1 MLLTKELVIKKGC
14 NQSNFWESLNGN
26 MNKID
31 SISNEIYI
39 LYDFTISLSLN
50 DYYIFSKKMLS
61 RRSVPSAVKSC
72 YEFCAF
78 LVCIKSIKVPT
89 FIACNSASI
98 IDRIFASCQERF
110 MQKGIIDRRLSDH
123 QLISAEKRVLR
134 LKEAWTNL
142 LKVQSCKVKKH

>member
-1 MLLTKELVIKKGC
+1 
-14 NQSNFWESLNGN
+14 
-26 MNKID
+26 
-31 SISNEIYI
+31 
-39 LYDFTISLSLN
+39 
-50 DYYIFSKKMLS
+50 MLS
-61 RRSVPSAVKSC
+61 RRSVPSAVKSY

-89 FIACNSASI
+89 FIACNSPSI

-142 LKVQSCKVKKH
+142 LKVSHAN